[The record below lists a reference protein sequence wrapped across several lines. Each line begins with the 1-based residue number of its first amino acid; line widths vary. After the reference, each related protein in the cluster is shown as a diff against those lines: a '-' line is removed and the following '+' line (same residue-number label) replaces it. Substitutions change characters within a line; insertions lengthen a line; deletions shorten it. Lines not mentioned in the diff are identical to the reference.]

1 MRAFDLSTALGRHP
15 QSFRY
20 YYALVVGTFRTA
32 LDVGMLVVGSGLVGL
47 AIAVLLDGFDLVSV
61 GLDLSTAGMLG
72 TALVIAV
79 VGAFALGVASEGGY
93 GAARRTEGFPS
104 LEVAIGRLVFI
115 LVIALLL
122 LSAASRIDPLVLDLT
137 YPIRVANEVIRGV
150 GSSGIFTAFVGVPFA
165 WVLRQGLDRLDW
177 GVQLEIPALYAI
189 WAVAALVTFEL
200 PL

>member
-32 LDVGMLVVGSGLVGL
+32 LDVGMLVTGTGFVGL
-47 AIAVLLDGFDLVSV
+47 AVAVLLDGFGFVAI
-61 GLDLSTAGMLG
+61 GLGLSTAGMLG

-79 VGAFALGVASEGGY
+79 VGAFALGIASEGRY
-93 GAARRTEGFPS
+93 GAARNTEGFPS
-104 LEVAIGRLVFI
+104 LEVAIGRLVFV
-115 LVIALLL
+115 LVIALIL
-122 LSAASRIDPLVLDLT
+122 LSAANRLDPLVLDLT
-137 YPIRVANEVIRGV
+137 YPIRVANEVLRAT
-150 GSSGIFTAFVGVPFA
+150 GSAGIFAAFAGVPFA

-200 PL
+200 PF